1 LLIQHIQNLK
11 NGNAANVPNYDFATH
26 MRTKEVSVVQPKLV
40 VIVEGI
46 LIFSDPHLVKE
57 LDIKVFV
64 DADADV
70 RFIRRLQRDISE
82 RGRTAQQVMD
92 QYLQTVKPMHEK
104 FVEPSKKVADLVIMS
119 DQGNDPEVAMG
130 MIVHHLKSIS
140 GLNYLEFLP
149 PGG

>member
-1 LLIQHIQNLK
+1 LLIQHIQDLK
-11 NGNAANVPNYDFATH
+11 NGDAAKVPNYDFSTH
-26 MRTKEVSVVQPKLV
+26 MRTKEVTVLKPKRI

-46 LIFSDPHLVKE
+46 LIFSDPLLVKE

-82 RGRTAQQVMD
+82 RGRTAEQVMD
-92 QYLQTVKPMHEK
+92 QYLETVKPMHEM

-119 DQGNDPEVAMG
+119 DQGNDPEVALG
-130 MIVHHLKSIS
+130 MIVNHLKVIS
-140 GLNYLEFLP
+140 GLKL
-149 PGG
+149 

>member
-1 LLIQHIQNLK
+1 
-11 NGNAANVPNYDFATH
+11 
-26 MRTKEVSVVQPKLV
+26 MRTKEISVVQPRRV
-40 VIVEGI
+40 VIIEGI
-46 LIFSDPHLVKE
+46 LIFSDPLLVKE

-92 QYLQTVKPMHEK
+92 QYLETVKPMHDM

-119 DQGNDPEVAMG
+119 DQGNDPGVALG
-130 MIVHHLKSIS
+130 IIVNHLKHGS
-140 GLNYLEFLP
+140 GLVLES
-149 PGG
+149 

>member
-1 LLIQHIQNLK
+1 
-11 NGNAANVPNYDFATH
+11 
-26 MRTKEVSVVQPKLV
+26 MRTKEVTVLKPKRI

-46 LIFSDPHLVKE
+46 LIFSDPLLVKE

-82 RGRTAQQVMD
+82 RGRTAEQVMD
-92 QYLQTVKPMHEK
+92 QYLETVKPMHEM

-119 DQGNDPEVAMG
+119 DQGNDPEVALG
-130 MIVHHLKSIS
+130 MIVNHLKVIS
-140 GLNYLEFLP
+140 GLKL
-149 PGG
+149 